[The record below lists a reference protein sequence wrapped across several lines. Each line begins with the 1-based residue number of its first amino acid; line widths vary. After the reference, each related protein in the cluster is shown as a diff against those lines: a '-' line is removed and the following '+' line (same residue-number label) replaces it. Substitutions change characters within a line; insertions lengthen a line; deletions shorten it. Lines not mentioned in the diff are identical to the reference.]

1 MNDALVAIGQRLRA
15 AREAQGLAV
24 EQVAARLRLMN
35 RQVAAMES
43 GDFAALGQAVFARG
57 FVRNY
62 AKLLGL
68 DVEDIVAQMSGE
80 LPQESLPKPEVRPPR
95 AARRWR
101 SAWLWG
107 AVAVV
112 VLIGLPFALYTW
124 LSGGTGEEG
133 GRSADSG
140 TISAQVSRPDARPE
154 QKPAIVAAIPLAAPQ
169 APAAL
174 SGAPAPGAR
183 MGAVGG
189 GVALG
194 FAADAWVDIRDA
206 QGRQLAHGLY
216 RAGQE
221 INLQEAFPLY
231 FVIGNAGQV
240 SVSYAGHAL
249 DLHPYTT
256 DNVARFSVAA
266 DGAAKALKP

>member
-1 MNDALVAIGQRLRA
+1 MNDDLAAIGQRLRA
-15 AREAQGLAV
+15 AREAHGLTV

-43 GDFAALGQAVFARG
+43 GNFAALGQAVFARG

-80 LPQESLPKPEVRPPR
+80 LPQESLPKPEVRPLR
-95 AARRWR
+95 AATRWR
-101 SAWLWG
+101 SAWFWG
-107 AVAVV
+107 AVVVAVLV
-112 VLIGLPFALYTW
+112 GLPFALYTW
-124 LSGGTGEEG
+124 LSGGTGKEG
-133 GRSADSG
+133 DRSADSG
-140 TISAQVSRPDARPE
+140 IISAQVSQPDARPP
-154 QKPAIVAAIPLAAPQ
+154 QKAAIVAAVPLVAPQ

-174 SGAPAPGAR
+174 SGAPAPAAQ
-183 MGAVGG
+183 MGSAGR
-189 GVALG
+189 GVVLG

-216 RAGQE
+216 HVGQE
-221 INLQEAFPLY
+221 INLKEGFPLY

-266 DGAAKALKP
+266 DGAVKVLKP